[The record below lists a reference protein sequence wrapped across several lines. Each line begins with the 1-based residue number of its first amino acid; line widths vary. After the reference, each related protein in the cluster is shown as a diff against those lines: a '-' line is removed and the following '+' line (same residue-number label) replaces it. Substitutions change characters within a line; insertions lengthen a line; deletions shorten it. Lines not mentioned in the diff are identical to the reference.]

1 MTWEEL
7 KEEAKKM
14 GCHVYNKPDLIS
26 FKIPYSVNKGVE
38 YLYFEKDGDIRIIYE
53 EKGCVGSMTLS
64 QNRTPEQMYSIM
76 EALK

>member
-7 KEEAKKM
+7 KKEAKKM
-14 GCHVYNKPDLIS
+14 GCKVYNQLDLIS

-38 YLYFEKDGDIRIIYE
+38 HLYFEKDGDVRSVFT

-64 QNRTPEQMYSIM
+64 QNRTPDQMLAIM
-76 EALK
+76 KALQ